1 MGAEEGL
8 EALEVGRLDLV
19 LMMPVEDVLLE
30 QVAGLL
36 HLVADLAWV
45 DAADLGDNVLGTL
58 TPAPFQMPLGLPLR
72 PEALL
77 AAWALLVGIGVLLRL
92 ILPLLP

>member
-19 LMMPVEDVLLE
+19 LVMPVEDMLLE
-30 QVAGLL
+30 LDDGLQL
-36 HLVADLAWV
+36 LRADLAWV
-45 DAADLGDNVLGTL
+45 DAADLDEDAVGTL
-58 TPAPFQMPLGLPLR
+58 TPALFQMMLGVPLR